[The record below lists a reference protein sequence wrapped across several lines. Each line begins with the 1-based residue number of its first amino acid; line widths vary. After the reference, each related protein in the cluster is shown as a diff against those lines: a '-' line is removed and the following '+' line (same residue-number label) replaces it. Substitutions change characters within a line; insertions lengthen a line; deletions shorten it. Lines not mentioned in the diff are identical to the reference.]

1 MVGRL
6 RVEHIHLATCY
17 RLSFMSLHEEIIS
30 SCYKN
35 QPQDEMLWSLFMG
48 EDAGKYRKRKRQMRE
63 VWKKAVVFTLWYVA
77 ISIQYC
83 KLPAGNFHL
92 NSIKQHTT
100 IKVSWGFLQVHDS
113 VFKFHELVCLSTSA
127 WARSLTSSQC
137 SPSSENNAVWR
148 GITVHECE
156 GRTWPYGRWSQVLWS
171 HELALT
177 TPSKILVA
185 DCLYSCWYMPISQQ
199 LLFLML
205 CTEGI
210 PLSGISWVTRK
221 TTYC

>member
-1 MVGRL
+1 
-6 RVEHIHLATCY
+6 
-17 RLSFMSLHEEIIS
+17 MSLHEEMS
-30 SCYKN
+30 MSVLEFN
-35 QPQDEMLWSLFMG
+35 QLLLQKPTSRWN
-48 EDAGKYRKRKRQMRE
+48 
-63 VWKKAVVFTLWYVA
+63 AVVPFHVRGCWKIQEKKKTNERGMEESSSLFTLWYVA
-77 ISIQYC
+77 ISIQYH

-100 IKVSWGFLQVHDS
+100 IKVSSGFLQVHDS
-113 VFKFHELVCLSTSA
+113 VFKFHELVCLSSSA

-210 PLSGISWVTRK
+210 PLWYFLSH
-221 TTYC
+221 